1 MTAEEIDGMSF
12 DRNSGVG
19 EHWIVFLTD
28 ESSGAILTVSV
39 DPGIEMRVL
48 PMWKRLHGYWRT
60 LPHLNRFYY
69 PLKVEDTAPSSVA
82 ESSKKRKN
90 TVSAANSFCKVH

>member
-1 MTAEEIDGMSF
+1 MTAEEIGGMNF

-19 EHWIVFLTD
+19 ENWIVLLLGVTASLTASID
-28 ESSGAILTVSV
+28 AGL
-39 DPGIEMRVL
+39 EMRAL

-69 PLKVEDTAPSSVA
+69 PLKVEDAAPSAIA
-82 ESSKKRKN
+82 ESSKKRKKK
-90 TVSAANSFCKVH
+90 VSGASSHQSL